1 MKKITLY
8 AINIILVV
16 CCLFVSVSAAVA
28 EPVTPL
34 WDNTDMVYCN
44 ISFSGTRGTVL
55 CDISAI
61 SSATSIEGT
70 LTLYKDGVEIES
82 WEIDVSTSYVTVIE
96 SFTGVKGST
105 YRLVLDADVTANG
118 YTEPLDYSVSK
129 RC

>member
-1 MKKITLY
+1 MRK
-8 AINIILVV
+8 NILRLASMILVI
-16 CCLFVSVSAAVA
+16 CCLCVSVSAAVG

-61 SSATSIEGT
+61 NGTTSIEGT
-70 LTLYKDGVEIES
+70 LTLYEDNVEIES

-96 SFTGVKGST
+96 SFTGIKGST
-105 YRLVLDADVTANG
+105 YRLVLDVEVVANG
-118 YTEPLDYSVSK
+118 ITEPLDYSVSK